1 MTDMQAPAGGEFRD
15 GAQSPLMPRPP
26 ARGQQHSPV
35 DATDDIRSRPVAPE
49 GRPFAQWWALV
60 LDGRHDWGSLD
71 ISPTRHGVTRYQLV
85 VFPPGIDMVERRLLR
100 AWRAWPTWGAVLW
113 VVSQIV
119 LGAVL
124 TPGAAFATSTI
135 AYLASGAVLF
145 AQVAELRSRV
155 RTLSVVRI
163 AGYTDE
169 RSAAM
174 FVELKS
180 LVAALGLADSQRARG
195 QSSSADHE
203 ATWWRAYDRLGQNHP
218 GPATC

>member
-1 MTDMQAPAGGEFRD
+1 
-15 GAQSPLMPRPP
+15 
-26 ARGQQHSPV
+26 
-35 DATDDIRSRPVAPE
+35 
-49 GRPFAQWWALV
+49 
-60 LDGRHDWGSLD
+60 
-71 ISPTRHGVTRYQLV
+71 VTRYQ
-85 VFPPGIDMVERRLLR
+85 
-100 AWRAWPTWGAVLW
+100 
-113 VVSQIV
+113 

-163 AGYTDE
+163 AGYTDD